1 MDFSDLSDFIEPFKI
16 HIVENIQINTRN
28 DRLTALE
35 KTGYNVFK
43 IHPED
48 VIIDFLT
55 DAGTNGLSLK
65 QNSRLWM
72 GDESYAGSS
81 SFEILKDNT
90 TYISGFE
97 NILPVFSKRTSE
109 EIVASYLAKAGDKV
123 IGNTFTYT
131 LENHLKH
138 IKAEPISM
146 VDWSD
151 ENFGGNLDTK
161 AFRNF
166 LKQNDKE
173 EISFVIMNVPSKN
186 LGGQPVS
193 MSNMK
198 EVSDLC
204 REHSIPI
211 YIESSMYGE
220 NCWRTKMHEENY
232 FNKSLVEISLE
243 MFSYFDGCILSAKR
257 DGRSEIGSVICLRDE
272 EMIRE
277 LGSVI
282 TFKAGFITY
291 GGMAGRDMEIV
302 AEGMRSALDE
312 QLQDYREKQL
322 AYFKKSLKEFG
333 VPIVEPIGCN
343 TIFIDAEKAFPQLS
357 RKFYPAWSLACAAYI
372 IGGIRCAEFGQITHA
387 TQSLPDD
394 HPLKGRELI
403 KLEVPRFI
411 YTTCHFIYVAYVFSQ
426 LISHKMISGMEIVD
440 SPECKVK
447 HIKTSMVPLSSMDYG
462 DIHLLPVLQNC
473 DHLHFFKHI

>member
-1 MDFSDLSDFIEPFKI
+1 
-16 HIVENIQINTRN
+16 
-28 DRLTALE
+28 
-35 KTGYNVFK
+35 
-43 IHPED
+43 
-48 VIIDFLT
+48 
-55 DAGTNGLSLK
+55 
-65 QNSRLWM
+65 M

-81 SFEILKDNT
+81 SFEALKENA

-97 NILPVFSKRTSE
+97 IILPVFSKRTSE
-109 EIVASYLAKAGDKV
+109 EIVSSYLTEAGKKV

-131 LENHLKH
+131 LENHLRQ
-138 IKAEPISM
+138 INAEPISM

-151 ENFGGNLDTK
+151 EHFGGNLDVK

-166 LKQNDKE
+166 LETNDKKT
-173 EISFVIMNVPSKN
+173 ISFVILNVPSKN

-198 EVSDLC
+198 AVSRLC
-204 REHSIPI
+204 REHSIPL

-220 NCWRTKMHEENY
+220 NCWRTKMYEKNY
-232 FNKSLVEISLE
+232 FNKSLVEISQE
-243 MFSYFDGCILSAKR
+243 MFSLFDGCILSAKR

-272 EMIRE
+272 EMARE
-277 LGSVI
+277 LGNVI

-322 AYFKKSLKEFG
+322 AFFRKSLKQFG
-333 VPIVEPIGCN
+333 VPLIEPVGCN

-357 RKFYPAWSLACAAYI
+357 HKLYPAWSLACAAYI

-387 TQSLPDD
+387 TRSLPDD
-394 HPLKGRELI
+394 HPLKDRELI
-403 KLEVPRFI
+403 KLEIPRFV
-411 YTTCHFIYVAYVFSQ
+411 YTTCHLLYVSYVFKQ
-426 LISHKMISGMEIVD
+426 LMSHKTISGMKIID

-447 HIKTSMVPLSSMDYG
+447 HIKTTMVPLDPMDYE
-462 DIHLLPVLQNC
+462 DVHLLPVPNS
-473 DHLHFFKHI
+473 DHIEFFHNI